1 MLRLISDKLVKLVE
15 DNTDTI
21 LQRWVE
27 RLKSDETTTSF
38 TAADLARFESR
49 ARVALRELGQWVSYE
64 TPKEDVGR
72 KYAQEGQGLFRMR
85 IPLCEGIR
93 ALILLKRALW
103 LFVEYESA
111 FDSAV
116 ELNQMRELNDRVLLF
131 FDRATYYFIRGYM
144 EEMNHEMKALWK
156 LTDQDTRQVFFDK
169 SFYGRARNGM

>member
-15 DNTDTI
+15 ANSDII

-38 TAADLARFESR
+38 NAADLEKFQNR
-49 ARVALRELGQWVSYE
+49 ARTALRELGQWVGYE
-64 TPKEDVGR
+64 TPKENIGR
-72 KYAQEGQGLFRMR
+72 KYVEEGRGLFRMH
-85 IPLCEGIR
+85 IPLCEGVR
-93 ALILLKRALW
+93 ALVLLKRALW

-131 FDRATYYFIRGYM
+131 FDRAIYYFIRGYM
-144 EEMNHEMKALWK
+144 EEMNHEMKLLWN
-156 LTDQDTRQVFFDK
+156 LTEQDTRQIFFDK
-169 SFYGRARNGM
+169 SFYGRSRQ